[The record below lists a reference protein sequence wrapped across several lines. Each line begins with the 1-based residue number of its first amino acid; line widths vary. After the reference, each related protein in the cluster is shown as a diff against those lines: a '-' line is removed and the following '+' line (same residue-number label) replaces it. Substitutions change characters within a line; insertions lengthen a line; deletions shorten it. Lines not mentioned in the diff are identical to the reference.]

1 MATAALSHLRLL
13 HETLTDPFG
22 FTAAL
27 RNLHLAPEDLP
38 QITREARL
46 EGAGN

>member
-1 MATAALSHLRLL
+1 MASVIFTQLRSLHSHLS
-13 HETLTDPFG
+13 DPFG

-27 RNLHLAPEDLP
+27 RDLHLAPEDLP

-46 EGAGN
+46 DGRGS